1 MCFFG
6 SIFIIA
12 TVDTGVIF
20 EVLCHIAGQNIFGK
34 LTGLSVLY
42 AGEGSAEM
50 IHIGIIQECID
61 IERAAVMTYDGIPLR
76 RDHQV
81 GRTYASYASQLLD
94 AVIVF
99 YQNHETGDMVIQSTV
114 HHLVDNV
121 CLRQSIM
128 WKCGLLIVNHN
139 SNGTLI
145 LQIFADPFI
154 GQLTAVHSLTGLFL
168 SRSFLLGGIC
178 GFVCFFCILSL
189 WNISH
194 GRSCCII
201 GASTTSSQH
210 GTCQCCGQE
219 QK

>member
-1 MCFFG
+1 
-6 SIFIIA
+6 
-12 TVDTGVIF
+12 
-20 EVLCHIAGQNIFGK
+20 
-34 LTGLSVLY
+34 
-42 AGEGSAEM
+42 M

-114 HHLVDNV
+114 HHRVDNV

-145 LQIFADPFI
+145 LQIFADPLI
-154 GQLTAVHSLTGLFL
+154 GQFTAVHTFRSNLFRFFFGVFCVLCFIRCHFIL
-168 SRSFLLGGIC
+168 SGKSVIWCSFLIA
-178 GFVCFFCILSL
+178 F
-189 WNISH
+189 
-194 GRSCCII
+194 
-201 GASTTSSQH
+201 TTA
-210 GTCQCCGQE
+210 GKAKEAC
-219 QK
+219 KR